1 MPKTWAK
8 YKRKKNETLKIL
20 VNCKIIFL
28 SSRKSYFFLTNKK
41 VSYKI
46 FLPPDVSI
54 HYSSSCTLSINTKY
68 ISAWSILC
76 TKNNETNIT
85 KTLALSI
92 QKTFS
97 RFITGFILP
106 LPRVHT
112 RLYFYPRKIT
122 LHQSRVDSSR
132 YWNVSKWCLDEL
144 DVFPF
149 TPSRLVYIDRD
160 MRIFKKK
167 KYGRIRRSTALLE
180 ERAWNLRV
188 LFVRRCLYSIELF
201 ATRFSPSAISF
212 PLDSNR
218 LERYISFPGVFIVFA
233 PIKISHFRQ
242 NW

>member
-1 MPKTWAK
+1 MAKTWAK

-132 YWNVSKWCLDEL
+132 YWNVPPHFKMMSRRIGR
-144 DVFPF
+144 FPF
-149 TPSRLVYIDRD
+149 YTVSPCVYRSRYEN
-160 MRIFKKK
+160 F
-167 KYGRIRRSTALLE
+167 
-180 ERAWNLRV
+180 
-188 LFVRRCLYSIELF
+188 
-201 ATRFSPSAISF
+201 
-212 PLDSNR
+212 
-218 LERYISFPGVFIVFA
+218 
-233 PIKISHFRQ
+233 
-242 NW
+242 